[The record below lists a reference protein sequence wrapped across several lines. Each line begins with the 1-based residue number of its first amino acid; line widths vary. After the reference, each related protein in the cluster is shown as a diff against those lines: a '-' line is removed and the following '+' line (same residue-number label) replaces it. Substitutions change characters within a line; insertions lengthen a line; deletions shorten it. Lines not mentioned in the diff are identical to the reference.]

1 VKRPTGITLIAI
13 LFIVLAVLSLLWSGL
28 VFGVGGLSSLFGG
41 LFGADNVSD
50 FGTSS
55 AWSGFVGILG
65 ALVQI
70 AVATG
75 LLAMKR
81 WAWFLALV
89 GVAVTVLQGLVGLFT
104 GGLFGFMCGGL
115 GLIIPVIILGYLL
128 LPGTRQA
135 FGVGGAVL

>member
-1 VKRPTGITLIAI
+1 MKRPTGITLIAI

-28 VFGVGGLSSLFGG
+28 VLGVGGLSSLFGG

-55 AWSGFVGILG
+55 AWSGFVGILAAG
-65 ALVQI
+65 LQF
-70 AVATG
+70 AVAFG

-81 WAWFLALV
+81 WAWYLALA
-89 GVAVTVLQGLVGLFT
+89 GVALTVVEGVAGILGSGPIAL
-104 GGLFGFMCGGL
+104 MCGIL
-115 GLIIPVIILGYLL
+115 GLLVPAGILIYLL

-135 FGVGGAVL
+135 FGQP